1 MWMGEKNTSRL
12 LIFNSF
18 LCSGRMAQWYEAS
31 IFALDEVWG
40 AGSNPGGANTR
51 FLIFVFFFF
60 KSYFYPSVCFSLVT
74 LFSFARFLRISSL
87 REHGGGFSFSG
98 DPEISVF
105 STKYHRPLYTK
116 SFHSL
121 YLFPTV
127 LDPWSSL
134 LF

>member
-12 LIFNSF
+12 LIFSSF

-98 DPEISVF
+98 DPEISV
-105 STKYHRPLYTK
+105 SPPNIIVRSIPN
-116 SFHSL
+116 
-121 YLFPTV
+121 LFT
-127 LDPWSSL
+127 LCIYFQRS
-134 LF
+134 